1 MNKLQEQKL
10 KRLLRPIIENILTEI
25 TKKQVSQLKKGD
37 IVWYWYKGLRTG
49 SVEVEFVEFKPSTGK
64 NVYDTAI
71 VKTDQP
77 SLNPDKN
84 GLIIVRIS
92 YLYTEDPEMESTSGS
107 KKGFLNKGVHG
118 SRKWE

>member
-10 KRLLRPIIENILTEI
+10 TNILRPIVKTIISEI
-25 TKKQVSQLKKGD
+25 TKAQVKNLKKGD
-37 IVWYWYKGLRTG
+37 IVWYWYKGLKTG

-92 YLYTEDPEMESTSGS
+92 HIYTEDPEMESTSGS
-107 KKGFLNKGVHG
+107 KKGFLNKGVQG
-118 SRKWE
+118 PRKWG